1 MTFRQSFLLL
11 TTQLSFVSVDS
22 ARDFL
27 GKVTL
32 KQALPK
38 NTTLSLSTEEEKKKK
53 K

>member
-1 MTFRQSFLLL
+1 M
-11 TTQLSFVSVDS
+11 SVDS

-32 KQALPK
+32 KRAHEEHH
-38 NTTLSLSTEEEKKKK
+38 TSSVAEEEKKKK